1 MHLSWRELEILSC
14 EVDLDWLRYVRYPH
28 LLFCSKCRRELKSHG
43 EDRSLILGL
52 KSAYARDEMIHT
64 MRSSRGRIG
73 RP

>member
-28 LLFCSKCRRELKSHG
+28 LLFCSRCRRELKSHG
-43 EDRSLILGL
+43 EDRSLILSL

-64 MRSSRGRIG
+64 MRSSRGQPR
-73 RP
+73 RS